1 MSSSSWVVH
10 LCPPSFFYLVF
21 SINPQHFNLFKNS
34 PENNFS
40 KITIVLRQLKQ
51 IPKAMEESKNTQ
63 QHPDPTEEIQKNI
76 ETVTPDTEKDG
87 KPNDQKNN
95 NSPEETLSD
104 DQEDKPIKNTEQDQE
119 EPDAE
124 LPEDHDEE
132 NPEGDI
138 ETVSP

>member
-1 MSSSSWVVH
+1 
-10 LCPPSFFYLVF
+10 
-21 SINPQHFNLFKNS
+21 
-34 PENNFS
+34 
-40 KITIVLRQLKQ
+40 
-51 IPKAMEESKNTQ
+51 MEESKNTQ
-63 QHPDPTEEIQKNI
+63 QHPEPAEEIQKEI

-104 DQEDKPIKNTEQDQE
+104 DQEDKPVKHTEQDQE
-119 EPDAE
+119 EPEAE